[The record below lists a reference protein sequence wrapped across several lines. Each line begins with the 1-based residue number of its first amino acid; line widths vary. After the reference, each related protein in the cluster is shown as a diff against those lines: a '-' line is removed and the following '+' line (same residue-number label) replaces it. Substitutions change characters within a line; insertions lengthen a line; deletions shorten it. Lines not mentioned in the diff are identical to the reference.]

1 MLSDYASHDS
11 SKLLWQLNKWLV
23 QTLVCVGSGVVRTM
37 TDGYGTGKQ
46 LTDAQGVVYMQ
57 TVVFLL
63 CNGIVRGFMDGDYM
77 TVHKLY
83 FHSTYILTS
92 AVNPEAGVTTL

>member
-1 MLSDYASHDS
+1 
-11 SKLLWQLNKWLV
+11 
-23 QTLVCVGSGVVRTM
+23 
-37 TDGYGTGKQ
+37 
-46 LTDAQGVVYMQ
+46 
-57 TVVFLL
+57 
-63 CNGIVRGFMDGDYM
+63 MDGDYM

>member
-11 SKLLWQLNKWLV
+11 SKLLWQLSKWLV

-46 LTDAQGVVYMQ
+46 LTDAQEVVYMQ

-77 TVHKLY
+77 
-83 FHSTYILTS
+83 YINYIFI
-92 AVNPEAGVTTL
+92 VPIYPPVQ